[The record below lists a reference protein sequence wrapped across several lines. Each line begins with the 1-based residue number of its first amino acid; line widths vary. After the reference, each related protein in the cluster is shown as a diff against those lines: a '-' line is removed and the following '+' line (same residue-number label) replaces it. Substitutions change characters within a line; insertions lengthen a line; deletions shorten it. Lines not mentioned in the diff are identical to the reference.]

1 MCNGSPAYHNTCIS
15 LSTFNSDLTNMLRC
29 SLSCLQSSLPSQR
42 SQGDLHVQ
50 LIYKPYE
57 DDEESHDAYKERESF
72 AVARQE
78 AAITDVKSAAGAQR
92 SVQGAG
98 AQPAVMQETSS
109 GCLRHGDHVHDK
121 STCNCMRRWVSWSE
135 GVAGLRS
142 WHV

>member
-1 MCNGSPAYHNTCIS
+1 MCIGFPAYHNTSSS
-15 LSTFNSDLTNMLRC
+15 LTAFVSDLINMPRS

-42 SQGDLHVQ
+42 SQGDLHMQ

-78 AAITDVKSAAGAQR
+78 AAITDVKSAAGAEH

-98 AQPAVMQETSS
+98 AQPAVMQDTSS
-109 GCLRHGDHVHDK
+109 GWLRRCNNLHD
-121 STCNCMRRWVSWSE
+121 E
-135 GVAGLRS
+135 EHL
-142 WHV
+142 